1 MITVNTSNNLNN
13 VIYSGNTGQILIH
26 NGSSDSI
33 SIDKNDKNLIE
44 YIDLLYQIMGIDIT
58 YEKWKNMS
66 SGEKLQLIRDIKLKK
81 IIEE

>member
-1 MITVNTSNNLNN
+1 MNTVNTSNNLNN

-33 SIDKNDKNLIE
+33 SIDKNLIE
-44 YIDLLYQIMGIDIT
+44 YIDLLYQIMGIDMT